1 MSLAFLGLGS
11 RDSGKAERGDKTRDL
26 TALWEKSA
34 VAASPPPSETT
45 ARVTHWKD
53 FDCKKERRFNE
64 WLKPAEQVE

>member
-11 RDSGKAERGDKTRDL
+11 RDSGKAERGDGTGDL

-34 VAASPPPSETT
+34 AAASPPPSEAT

-53 FDCKKERRFNE
+53 FDCKKERRFNDRV
-64 WLKPAEQVE
+64 ASASRAG